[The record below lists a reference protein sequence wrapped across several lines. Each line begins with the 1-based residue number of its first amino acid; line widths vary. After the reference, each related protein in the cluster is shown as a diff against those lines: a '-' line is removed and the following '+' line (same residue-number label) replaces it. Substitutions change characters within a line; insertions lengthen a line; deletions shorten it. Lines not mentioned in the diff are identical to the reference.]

1 MSTYYR
7 PSKPI
12 PLNDIKNNEVLREI
26 GFEITNLKDK
36 KYFCHEGNYIH
47 FELNDKDEVI
57 DLFRYGGNDADK
69 ILIPLEQ
76 MFKIEFISEYDLG
89 YDDLAHADTSVRRFT
104 IKDGQIHFQE

>member
-7 PSKPI
+7 PSEPI
-12 PLNDIKNNEVLREI
+12 LLDDIKNNEVLQEI

-36 KYFCHEGNYIH
+36 KYFCHEGHYIH

-57 DLFRYGGNDADK
+57 DLFRYGGNNADA

-76 MFKIEFISEYDLG
+76 MFKVEFISEHDLG
-89 YDDLAHADTSVRRFT
+89 YKDLAHADTSVRRYA
-104 IKDGQIHFQE
+104 IKDGQIHYIE

>member
-12 PLNDIKNNEVLREI
+12 RLDDIKNNEVLQEI

-47 FELNDKDEVI
+47 FCFVME
-57 DLFRYGGNDADK
+57 AMM
-69 ILIPLEQ
+69 Q
-76 MFKIEFISEYDLG
+76 
-89 YDDLAHADTSVRRFT
+89 
-104 IKDGQIHFQE
+104 IKYLYH